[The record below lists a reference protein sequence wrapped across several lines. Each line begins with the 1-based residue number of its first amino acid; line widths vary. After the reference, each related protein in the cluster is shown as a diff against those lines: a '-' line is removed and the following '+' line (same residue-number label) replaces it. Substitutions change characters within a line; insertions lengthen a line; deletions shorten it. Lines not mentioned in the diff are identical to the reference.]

1 MMACSHPCG
10 SARVCCST
18 ARLRQLHCKRN
29 DCSRYIG
36 RASPA
41 ASPTDAAPRRPCD
54 AAGVIQE
61 IIILWLYIYPAIH
74 IYIYMF
80 IVIVIDIIM
89 FIFKVQY
96 LYIYI
101 YRERNRCTHTHSYI
115 YIYRYTHIHHS
126 ISIHIPS
133 PSWQAGF
140 LLVVLVQ
147 NHEPPQRPLFLCG
160 LVRLLELRSDKV
172 HVVWPL
178 VHG

>member
-1 MMACSHPCG
+1 MACSHPCG
-10 SARVCCST
+10 SAGVCCST
-18 ARLRQLHCKRN
+18 ARLRQLHCRRN

-74 IYIYMF
+74 THMYIYIYIYMF

-96 LYIYI
+96 LYIY
-101 YRERNRCTHTHSYI
+101 RERNRCTHTHI
-115 YIYRYTHIHHS
+115 YIYRYIDIHTYTTLSLYTFLQHPGKLAS
-126 ISIHIPS
+126 C
-133 PSWQAGF
+133 SWSWSRIMSR
-140 LLVVLVQ
+140 LKDLCLVVVTFVSLSCA
-147 NHEPPQRPLFLCG
+147 PT
-160 LVRLLELRSDKV
+160 KYT
-172 HVVWPL
+172 
-178 VHG
+178 